1 MDNLWA
7 PWRIDYI
14 LNPKE
19 KGCFF
24 CKYIKDNND
33 EEHLILLRGNHS
45 FVIMNYYPYNNGHLM
60 IAPFRHLA
68 GLSELN
74 DDTLLE
80 MLKLTR
86 HSVDIIKK
94 EMKAE
99 GFNIGINLGDIAG
112 AGVKDHLHIHIVPR
126 WKGDT
131 NFMPIIGHTKVVSE
145 GLKETYQ
152 KLKKHFDKITI

>member
-1 MDNLWA
+1 
-7 PWRIDYI
+7 
-14 LNPKE
+14 
-19 KGCFF
+19 
-24 CKYIKDNND
+24 
-33 EEHLILLRGNHS
+33 
-45 FVIMNYYPYNNGHLM
+45 M

-112 AGVKDHLHIHIVPR
+112 AGATLILCLLLDIRK
-126 WKGDT
+126 
-131 NFMPIIGHTKVVSE
+131 
-145 GLKETYQ
+145 
-152 KLKKHFDKITI
+152 